1 LSLPRQ
7 RSNIKKISRM
17 PLLVIFLI
25 TRFLSLKLSQNKNL
39 RKRLQ
44 LPNLKVHKVQ
54 QIQEHL
60 NKRLIQKKPRLPT
73 KQPLMV
79 SLVKRLHSQSKRV
92 KEPLFKR
99 TRQMKQTL
107 LLVQEIKLDQKQL
120 QRFSKMLML
129 LKEN

>member
-1 LSLPRQ
+1 MSSPRQ

-17 PLLVIFLI
+17 PLLVIYLI
-25 TRFLSLKLSQNKNL
+25 TRFLSLKLSQSKSS
-39 RKRLQ
+39 RKKLL

-79 SLVKRLHSQSKRV
+79 S
-92 KEPLFKR
+92 
-99 TRQMKQTL
+99 
-107 LLVQEIKLDQKQL
+107 
-120 QRFSKMLML
+120 
-129 LKEN
+129 

>member
-1 LSLPRQ
+1 LSSPKQ
-7 RSNIKKISRM
+7 KSNIKKISRM
-17 PLLVIFLI
+17 LLLVISLI

-39 RKRLQ
+39 RKKL
-44 LPNLKVHKVQ
+44 LLLNLKVLKVL

-79 SLVKRLHSQSKRV
+79 SLVKRLHSQSKKV

-99 TRQMKQTL
+99 THQMKQTL

-120 QRFSKMLML
+120 QRFSQMLM
-129 LKEN
+129 